1 MKHCVVILLLCI
13 WGASGQFLGQTRGQA
28 RGQIHGQSREEV
40 RGQVLRQ
47 TIPEELSQDLLPPFE
62 EVKSDDPGKTQEVAP
77 TVATSELPP
86 LPLPATSFVPAGQD
100 ATIATSELPPF
111 SEPPQASELPKPP
124 EPPKPQASRS
134 RSRSR
139 IRTKIQATAS
149 STKPSVD
156 VKVGS
161 TGRDQVR
168 EQRKSTTPSQIAEE
182 PSVTTTTTL
191 KPIEYET
198 PSLFP
203 VPPPALPAP
212 AFSPPQHSSIA
223 ADPSSRRRTYEAV
236 SPDNFKLS
244 PALPDG
250 SYKFSFNLLES
261 GIQRQEEGNH
271 QQSQVF
277 TNSSGPLVN
286 GGYTYSAPD
295 GQIVSVQYV
304 ADEFGFRPV
313 GSHIPEIPEAI
324 KRALKYLQSKAN
336 QDES

>member
-1 MKHCVVILLLCI
+1 MKHCVVVLLLCI

-62 EVKSDDPGKTQEVAP
+62 EVKSEDPGKTQEVAP
-77 TVATSELPP
+77 TVATAELPP
-86 LPLPATSFVPAGQD
+86 LPLPAASF
-100 ATIATSELPPF
+100 
-111 SEPPQASELPKPP
+111 
-124 EPPKPQASRS
+124 
-134 RSRSR
+134 
-139 IRTKIQATAS
+139 
-149 STKPSVD
+149 TKPAVD

-212 AFSPPQHSSIA
+212 AFSPPQRSSIA
-223 ADPSSRRRTYEAV
+223 ADPSSRHRTYEAI

-250 SYKFSFNLLES
+250 SYKFSYNLLES

-295 GQIVSVQYV
+295 GQIVSVQTLLMSLASV
-304 ADEFGFRPV
+304 PLAATSPRSQKPSNV
-313 GSHIPEIPEAI
+313 P
-324 KRALKYLQSKAN
+324 
-336 QDES
+336 